1 MGQTSNLLTL
11 RSQRQN
17 FNLWNTESKSFLYSF
32 EFINVLQ
39 RALNKKNIFL
49 LKVNFNFSGNVSFL
63 QLVLFFRTSKIKNYK
78 KLFKR
83 VKKTKNTVK
92 FHQILSFQSI
102 LFLQLRK
109 LKKNCIFLDIINSN
123 LKLSKE
129 ETKCLIYT
137 LYNRLKRFNNTLFSR
152 RFNLFLDFLKL
163 TALFIESKLNSASFL
178 FLLGQVFKQLTKK
191 KHAIFLFFCKTLFS
205 EIILS
210 EFRPEKRYLIG
221 MQFILKGKLMGKRR
235 ASSSKLLLGSVV
247 CYCSFFM
254 ILVDLTSF

>member
-1 MGQTSNLLTL
+1 MELL
-11 RSQRQN
+11 
-17 FNLWNTESKSFLYSF
+17 
-32 EFINVLQ
+32 
-39 RALNKKNIFL
+39 
-49 LKVNFNFSGNVSFL
+49 G
-63 QLVLFFRTSKIKNYK
+63 
-78 KLFKR
+78 
-83 VKKTKNTVK
+83 
-92 FHQILSFQSI
+92 
-102 LFLQLRK
+102 
-109 LKKNCIFLDIINSN
+109 
-123 LKLSKE
+123 
-129 ETKCLIYT
+129 LIYT

-235 ASSSKLLLGSVV
+235 ASSSKLLLGSVPIHTINADIE
-247 CYCSFFM
+247 YSKNHIYTLYGTFGFH
-254 ILVDLTSF
+254 L